1 MTGTYQG
8 DPLSSMIFLTCFNAI
23 IGYIIEKYERFG
35 YEIKKRKEDNSE
47 TDEESIKIVT
57 TPFADD
63 INIIT
68 KNKIQHQR
76 FNMTFNQK

>member
-1 MTGTYQG
+1 
-8 DPLSSMIFLTCFNAI
+8 MIFLTCFNVI

-47 TDEESIKIVT
+47 TDEESIKIAT
-57 TPFADD
+57 TPFADNF
-63 INIIT
+63 NIIT
-68 KNKIQHQR
+68 KVKYNIKG